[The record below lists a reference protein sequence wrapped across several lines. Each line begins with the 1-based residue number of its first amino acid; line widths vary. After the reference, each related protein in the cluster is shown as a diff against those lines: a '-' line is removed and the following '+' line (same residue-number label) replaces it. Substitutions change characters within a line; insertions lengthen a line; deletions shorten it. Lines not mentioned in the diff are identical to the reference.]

1 MIPRA
6 LLLAICLFWM
16 AYQSQFSPA
25 FFMHMVKA
33 SLADIESGIDA
44 ALTQNVDG
52 EPQPATPWHT
62 ASTQ

>member
-6 LLLAICLFWM
+6 LLLAICLSWT

-33 SLADIESGIDA
+33 SLADMESGLDA
-44 ALTQNVDG
+44 ALAQNVDG
-52 EPQPATPWHT
+52 EQQQAAAWHT